1 MHVPSK
7 KFIIIIINIIITIS
21 SIIVVVYC
29 EGGSQWAGV
38 SEVVRQPSPGP
49 VSLEIFGLEEK
60 EDEPLQLPLQ
70 AAITVLPTPDLGMHL
85 TSFMQCSVLELCKQ
99 FVLGNPLLLLTT

>member
-7 KFIIIIINIIITIS
+7 NFIIIIINIIITIS
-21 SIIVVVYC
+21 IIIVVVYC

-60 EDEPLQLPLQ
+60 EDEPLQ

>member
-1 MHVPSK
+1 M
-7 KFIIIIINIIITIS
+7 
-21 SIIVVVYC
+21 YC